1 MPLCLKHKGIYHEE
15 LNLYAEG
22 IKRIFSERIKFYAEG
37 IKFYTES
44 IKRIFS
50 ERTNLY
56 SEQKQGLAA
65 NETAKP
71 CFLLKLF
78 MS

>member
-37 IKFYTES
+37 IKFYAEG
-44 IKRIFS
+44 IKRIF
-50 ERTNLY
+50 LK
-56 SEQKQGLAA
+56 EQID
-65 NETAKP
+65 
-71 CFLLKLF
+71 FF
-78 MS
+78 